1 VSGQKTFTLR
11 IVRRPWYEWIMWTGW
26 LAFEMFVLQNALA
39 SRVEREPQ
47 AFLIFSVTFGVF
59 LIGGVIVWIARRNRL
74 LKA

>member
-1 VSGQKTFTLR
+1 
-11 IVRRPWYEWIMWTGW
+11 MWTGW